1 MQNPFFVPPGRVTLT
16 LGQIN
21 AIAQTVR
28 NFFNANA
35 ATQEIT
41 DAQIIALAPEFST
54 VPGLLQ
60 AVKTIVV
67 IAS

>member
-1 MQNPFFVPPGRVTLT
+1 MKNPFFPPPGRVTLT

-35 ATQEIT
+35 GTEEIT
-41 DAQIIALAPEFST
+41 DAQIIALAPEFAT
-54 VPGLLQ
+54 VPGLLN
-60 AVKTIVV
+60 AVKTIVA

>member
-1 MQNPFFVPPGRVTLT
+1 MRNPFAAPPTRPTLT

-35 ATQEIT
+35 GVPDIS
-41 DAQIIALAPEFST
+41 DAQIIALAPEFAT
-54 VPGLLQ
+54 VPGLLA
-60 AVKTIVV
+60 AVKTIVA